1 MYGDYMSK
9 TEDVINLL
17 NAGETDTKTIKE
29 KTGASEALISRCR
42 QRIKN
47 TEQPAAEPKQGEEP
61 EPTDDEIDEII
72 KKVKITPDEKFL
84 TKDKETIEE
93 DYRCMGCGHEWK
105 AKSLPVSCPK
115 CRCEF

>member
-1 MYGDYMSK
+1 MVIYTSK

-17 NAGETDTKTIKE
+17 NAGETDTNAIKE

-47 TEQPAAEPKQGEEP
+47 TEQPAKEEEKEEEP
-61 EPTDDEIDEII
+61 SDDEIDGII
-72 KKVKITPDEKFL
+72 KKVKITPDEKYL
-84 TKDKETIEE
+84 TKDKETREE

-105 AKSLPVSCPK
+105 AKSLPSSCPK
-115 CRCEF
+115 CGCEF